1 MLESLK
7 AIQRYRH
14 SGLSSEDEINHPWLR
29 YLISSEERIVNVE
42 RIQSLR
48 ELAEGNHVLDYVERT
63 LALLNHLPLS
73 FWIKELL
80 EEVLS
85 WCETAKGGTLRE
97 RILWQ
102 QEGINCRVHNIGSA
116 QLYRKTKGDGS
127 PRAEIVAALIEGHGL
142 VGQQIRGEVP
152 GAEGLMLSRLA
163 HAGML
168 TPGELAH
175 VLDNLTYCVI
185 GAVSGELWET
195 AKTEAYT
202 IIASIARHGC
212 DVPDDLRDR
221 FKRMRHVAISKG
233 ENFDALYDKLE
244 QEEGLGRKLAPL
256 QNKTFWYAEPALQ
269 HFSLGHFLKIMTLI
283 ATEPELG
290 NIRHI
295 SLEKTMASMYYDYRG
310 AKKINVYKLRMIEHY
325 LNGADSKISG
335 NASRPQTEGEG
346 RHLSVKLER
355 QDGAPDTLF
364 FEFVFSPAAD
374 KLIQFCMEAEK
385 SPLYEQAV
393 LMLFDLFGLRRD
405 AYDRFHN
412 EETYLSDMNSS
423 VDYKR
428 VLLNYVAGR
437 RVVDIGPGG
446 GVLLDLLE
454 EELPHVEPI
463 GIDIAANV
471 VEALSRKKQLEGRR
485 WEVRQGD
492 ALKLDEL
499 LGEGGADTVIFSSIL
514 HELYSYIPYEGSK
527 FNLRTVEAALQ
538 SAFRALTPGGR
549 ILIRDGV
556 MSEPDSTRKIVF
568 LQGDGMS
575 WLERYSRDFK
585 GRAIQYNKVAP
596 NEALLPVND
605 AMEFLYTYT
614 WGEEAY
620 VHEVQEQFGY
630 LTLSQYTALIHDLF
644 GGDAVILESRAYLQE
659 GYTEALREKVRLYDS
674 DGKETP
680 LPHSTCLL
688 IIEKRK

>member
-1 MLESLK
+1 MLKSLE
-7 AIQRYRH
+7 AIQRYRN
-14 SGLSSEDEINHPWLR
+14 SGLSSGDADNHPWLR
-29 YLISSEERIVNVE
+29 YLISAEERIVNVE
-42 RIQSLR
+42 RIKSLH

-63 LALLNHLPLS
+63 LTLLDQLPLS

-80 EEVLS
+80 EEVLI

-116 QLYRKTKGDGS
+116 QLYRRIKGDGS

-152 GAEGLMLSRLA
+152 PSDGLMLSRLA
-163 HAGML
+163 HTGML

-185 GAVSGELWET
+185 GAVSGELWEA
-195 AKTEAYT
+195 AKPEAYA

-212 DVPDDLRDR
+212 GVPDDLRER
-221 FKRMRHVAISKG
+221 FKRMRHGAISKG
-233 ENFDALYDKLE
+233 ENFDAIYDKLE
-244 QEEGLGRKLAPL
+244 EGESLSSKLAPL

-269 HFSLGHFLKIMTLI
+269 HFSLGHFLKIMTSI
-283 ATEPELG
+283 AAEPGLG
-290 NIRHI
+290 DIRHI

-325 LNGADSKISG
+325 LNGEDSES
-335 NASRPQTEGEG
+335 QG

-428 VLLNYVAGR
+428 VLLNYVAGQ

-454 EELPHVEPI
+454 EELPSVQPL

-471 VEALSRKKQLEGRR
+471 VDALIRKKQLEGRR

-514 HELYSYIPYEGSK
+514 HELYSYIPYEGAK

-538 SAFRALTPGGR
+538 SAFRALAPGGR

-556 MSEPDSTRKIVF
+556 MSEPDGTRKIVF
-568 LQGDGMS
+568 LQEDGMS

-585 GRAIQYNKVAP
+585 GRAIQYTKVAP
-596 NEALLPVND
+596 NEALMPVND

-630 LTLSQYTALIHDLF
+630 LTLSQYKALIQELF

-659 GYTEALREKVRLYDS
+659 GYTEALQGKVRLYDG

-680 LPHSTCLL
+680 LPDSTCLL

>member
-1 MLESLK
+1 MLESLE
-7 AIQRYRH
+7 AIQRYRIN
-14 SGLSSEDEINHPWLR
+14 GLSSGDEANYPWLR
-29 YLISSEERIVNVE
+29 YLISAEERIVNVE

-63 LALLNHLPLS
+63 LALLNQLPLS

-80 EEVLS
+80 EEVLI
-85 WCETAKGGTLRE
+85 WCETSKGGTLRE

-116 QLYRKTKGDGS
+116 QLYRKINGAGS
-127 PRAEIVAALIEGHGL
+127 PRAKIVAALIEGHGL

-152 GAEGLMLSRLA
+152 ASEGLLLSRLA
-163 HAGML
+163 QTGML

-175 VLDNLTYCVI
+175 VLDNLAYCVI
-185 GAVSGELWET
+185 GAVSAELWEQT
-195 AKTEAYT
+195 KPEAHA
-202 IIASIARHGC
+202 IIATIARHGC
-212 DVPDDLRDR
+212 GVPDDLRDR
-221 FKRMRHVAISKG
+221 FKRMRLATISKG
-233 ENFDALYDKLE
+233 ENFDALFDKLE
-244 QEEGLGRKLAPL
+244 LEEGLGRKLAPL
-256 QNKTFWYAEPALQ
+256 ENKTFWYAEPALQ

-283 ATEPELG
+283 AAEPGLA

-295 SLEKTMASMYYDYRG
+295 SLEQTMASMYYDYRG
-310 AKKINVYKLRMIEHY
+310 VKKINVYKLRMIEHY
-325 LNGADSKISG
+325 LNGEDAKISG
-335 NASRPQTEGEG
+335 SVSAPQLEAEG
-346 RHLSVKLER
+346 RHLDLKLER

-364 FEFVFSPAAD
+364 IRFVFSPAAE
-374 KLIQFCMEAEK
+374 KLIEFCMEAEK

-428 VLLNYVAGR
+428 VLLNYVTGR
-437 RVVDIGPGG
+437 KVVDIGPGG

-454 EELPHVEPI
+454 DELPHVEPL

-471 VEALSRKKQLEGRR
+471 VEALARKKQLEGRC

-538 SAFRALTPGGR
+538 SAFRTLAPGGR

-556 MSEPDSTRKIVF
+556 MSEPDSVRKIVF
-568 LQGDGMS
+568 LHEDGMS

-585 GRAIQYNKVAP
+585 GRAIQYSKIAP
-596 NEALLPVND
+596 NEAVMPVND

-630 LTLSQYTALIHDLF
+630 LTLSQYKALVHDLF
-644 GGDAVILESRAYLQE
+644 GGEAVILESRAYLQE
-659 GYTEALREKVRLYDS
+659 GYTEALQDKVRLYDG
-674 DGKETP
+674 DGNETP

-688 IIEKRK
+688 IIEKRQ